1 MGHADDRQCV
11 PTTDSITI
19 SLTRMNKIIALRP
32 NDMDIT
38 VQPGISWNDL
48 NDFLKP
54 YKLFLPVDPG
64 PNAHIGGMVATS
76 ASGTNAV
83 RYGTMKDWV
92 LNLKVVLP
100 GGYVM
105 KTRNRAR
112 KSSTGYDLTRLFCGS
127 EGTLGVITEVTLKLA
142 HLPEKEV
149 VGAIAFETNGV

>member
-1 MGHADDRQCV
+1 
-11 PTTDSITI
+11 
-19 SLTRMNKIIALRP
+19 MNKIIALRP

-100 GGYVM
+100 GGYAM

-149 VGAIAFETNGV
+149 VGAIAFETNGVRSQSLKLI

>member
-1 MGHADDRQCV
+1 
-11 PTTDSITI
+11 
-19 SLTRMNKIIALRP
+19 MNKIIALRP

-76 ASGTNAV
+76 ASGTSAV

-100 GGYVM
+100 GGYAM

-149 VGAIAFETNGV
+149 VGAIAFETNGVRSQSLNLI